1 METKK
6 PRTKSYVK
14 NSVLAFQHMFAMLGA
29 TITVPLLTGM
39 NTSLALIA
47 SGVGTLMF
55 FFITKKKVPVYLGS
69 SFAFLA
75 VLQSFFAD
83 GYTNE
88 MMGKVVVGIIATGLV
103 YVMLSVIIKFFG
115 SGFIKKLFP
124 PVVIGSVI
132 VCIGLGLAPSGAIGP
147 IGNTWQNWVVAIIT
161 LVTIICV
168 SSFGKGYVKM
178 LPILI
183 GFIVGYGVALCFG
196 LIDFTPLNNSSWIIF
211 EKTTFEEAFGFYK
224 YLAIDWNV
232 IVSIAPLAIVT
243 FMEHIGDINANGA
256 VCGADYMKDPGL
268 HRTILGDGIATICA
282 GLLGG
287 PPNTTYGENTGVIA
301 LTGNKDP
308 KNLALAACFAIA
320 LGVFSKFGGL
330 IGTIPGPV
338 VGGASFILYGMISGQ
353 GLKTFVDGKVDFTHN
368 RNLIIAGVVMVIG
381 LGFNFA
387 NVNVAIG
394 NLQISALAL
403 ATFVG
408 IVLNLVLPKGEN
420 ESFGDVSLAITGIG
434 LEKEDIKKTENKQD
448 ENGKQN

>member
-1 METKK
+1 MEKNQTKV
-6 PRTKSYVK
+6 KSCLK

-47 SGVGTLMF
+47 SGIGTLVF
-55 FFITKKKVPVYLGS
+55 FFVTKRKVPVYLGS

-103 YVMLSVIIKFFG
+103 YVVFSVIIKFFG

-132 VCIGLGLAPSGAIGP
+132 VCIGLGLAPGGAIGP
-147 IGNTWQNWVVAIIT
+147 IGQSWQNWVIAIAT

-168 SSFGKGYVKM
+168 SSFGRGYFKM
-178 LPILI
+178 LPILM
-183 GFIVGYGVALCFG
+183 GFIVGYAVALCFG
-196 LIDFTPLNNSSWIIF
+196 VVDFTTLSSASWIIF
-211 EKTTFEEAFGFYK
+211 EPKTFEEAFGFYK
-224 YLAIDWNV
+224 YLAIDWEV
-232 IVSIAPLAIVT
+232 IISIAPLAIVT

-256 VCGADYMKDPGL
+256 VCGMDFIKDPGL
-268 HRTILGDGIATICA
+268 HRTVLGDGLATICA
-282 GLLGG
+282 GLVGG

-301 LTGNKDP
+301 LTGNKNP
-308 KNLALAACFAIA
+308 NNLALAACFAIF
-320 LGVFSKFGGL
+320 LGIFSKFGGL
-330 IGTIPGPV
+330 IETIPGPV
-338 VGGASFILYGMISGQ
+338 IGGASFILYGMISGQ
-353 GLKTFVDGKVDFTHN
+353 GLKSFVDGKVDFTHN

-387 NVNVAIG
+387 NVNVHIG
-394 NLQISALAL
+394 NLPISALAL

-408 IVLNLVLPKGEN
+408 IVLNLILPKGAN

-434 LEKEDIKKTENKQD
+434 LEKEDFKKEKTE
-448 ENGKQN
+448 ENTEEKK